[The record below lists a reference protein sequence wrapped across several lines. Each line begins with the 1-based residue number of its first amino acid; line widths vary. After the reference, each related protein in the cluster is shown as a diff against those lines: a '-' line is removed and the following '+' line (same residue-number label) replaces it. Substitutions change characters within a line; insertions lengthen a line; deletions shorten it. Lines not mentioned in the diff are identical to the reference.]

1 MSDTTDIQR
10 LASDKDVASTT
21 KGIKHPYEDGM
32 AEKWITSCQRRARL
46 REIIHFAIILVRDEA
61 FIGASTIHIDPDTPS
76 AELSYWIGKPY
87 WNEGYASEASKAIV
101 QYGFSQLS
109 LNRIYAAHFTRN
121 PASGHVLK
129 NAGMRYEGSQLG
141 PTIKCGKMEKLELY
155 GVSSEQFLKGNQG
168 GA

>member
-32 AEKWITSCQRRARL
+32 AEKWISSCQRRARL
-46 REIIHFAIILVRDEA
+46 REIIHFAIILVRDDA

-87 WNEGYASEASKAIV
+87 WNEGYASE
-101 QYGFSQLS
+101 LS
-109 LNRIYAAHFTRN
+109 LIH
-121 PASGHVLK
+121 
-129 NAGMRYEGSQLG
+129 
-141 PTIKCGKMEKLELY
+141 I
-155 GVSSEQFLKGNQG
+155 
-168 GA
+168 